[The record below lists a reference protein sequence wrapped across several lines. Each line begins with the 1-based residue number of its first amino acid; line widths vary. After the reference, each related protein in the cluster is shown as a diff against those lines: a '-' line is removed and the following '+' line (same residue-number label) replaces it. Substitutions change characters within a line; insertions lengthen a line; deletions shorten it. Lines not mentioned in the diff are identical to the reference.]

1 MIVLT
6 RLSLLPP
13 DHWERNVE
21 LSQKIGHI
29 VTQEHSGED
38 CNVGQERCDTI
49 LKYSKC
55 PGVTYLIALSL
66 SNTEDILKY
75 ISRKITYTILYLHL

>member
-29 VTQEHSGED
+29 VTQEDSGED
-38 CNVGQERCDTI
+38 CNVGQERCETI

-55 PGVTYLIALSL
+55 PVV
-66 SNTEDILKY
+66 ILLHY
-75 ISRKITYTILYLHL
+75 QILVFSAHDARPQTKF